1 MKRKQRPW
9 VPPGGYLGSSAGG
22 YGSTGNGEY
31 TDGGSWTRV
40 VGLNPK
46 PKPGGQ
52 GGRHFSIVA
61 DPDDANIVYVGGDRQ
76 NFPFPNFTG
85 ANDFTGR
92 LFRGDTTIAPTGTV
106 PSPQWEHLTHSNAV
120 TAIPGGGTV
129 GGSAPHADSREM
141 VFDANGDLIQVD
153 DGGIYRRT
161 SPEDNTGDWFSLNS
175 DIQVTE
181 FHDIAYDTVSK
192 FIIGGA
198 QDTGTPQQI
207 IPGGTTWDSISTA
220 DGGDVA
226 VDASSLAGMSIRYSS
241 RQILSG
247 FRAATYD
254 ASNIL
259 ISEVF
264 PALTVV
270 GGGAPLIPQFVTPVE
285 LNAVDPVRM
294 VIGGGDSTYESL
306 DGGETIME
314 AGPGISVNADAAAYS
329 GRRDGA
335 DHPDVLYI
343 GTGASV
349 FVRTGAAPDPLV
361 ASPAYTGGFVRA
373 IVLDPNDFRSAY
385 VIDSGQ
391 VFQTSDAG
399 TAWTNVTGNLVDT
412 DLRSIEFAP
421 SNTNAIFVGGRG
433 GVFRMLANSPGV
445 WSEFGVGLPEAPF
458 FDLGFDAADSVLL
471 AGTLGRGAWL
481 ILIAGP
487 TVSITNPA
495 DGSVFDSGSEIV
507 LEGTATDS
515 QGGDLTSSLSWVSS
529 IQPGSFG
536 GGTFSTNL
544 LIDRIHVM
552 TASVTDASGN
562 TGRNSITVTVSNTPP
577 SVTITNPLDGATFA
591 SGATIDFDAT
601 AIDSEDGDISASLVW
616 TSTLYPGVS
625 IPGPSH
631 SLNLIDGVHEITAT
645 VTDSLENTASDSIAI
660 TIGPPP

>member
-22 YGSTGNGEY
+22 YGSTGNGAY
-31 TDGGSWTRV
+31 TDGSSWTRV

-52 GGRHFSIVA
+52 GARHFSIVA

-76 NFPFPNFTG
+76 NFPFPNFIG

-92 LFRGDTTIAPTGTV
+92 LFRGDTTVAPTGTV
-106 PSPQWEHLTHSNAV
+106 PPPQWEHLTHSNAV

-181 FHDIAYDTVSK
+181 FHDIACDTV
-192 FIIGGA
+192 FNIIIGGA

-226 VDASSLAGMSIRYSS
+226 VDASSLAGMSIGYSS

-294 VIGGGDSTYESL
+294 VIGGGNSTYESL

-314 AGPGISVNADAAAYS
+314 AGPGISINADAAAYG

-335 DHPDVLYI
+335 DNPDVLYI
-343 GTGASV
+343 GSGAQCL
-349 FVRTGAAPDPLV
+349 RTDRG
-361 ASPAYTGGFVRA
+361 SPR
-373 IVLDPNDFRSAY
+373 
-385 VIDSGQ
+385 
-391 VFQTSDAG
+391 
-399 TAWTNVTGNLVDT
+399 
-412 DLRSIEFAP
+412 
-421 SNTNAIFVGGRG
+421 
-433 GVFRMLANSPGV
+433 
-445 WSEFGVGLPEAPF
+445 
-458 FDLGFDAADSVLL
+458 
-471 AGTLGRGAWL
+471 
-481 ILIAGP
+481 
-487 TVSITNPA
+487 
-495 DGSVFDSGSEIV
+495 
-507 LEGTATDS
+507 
-515 QGGDLTSSLSWVSS
+515 
-529 IQPGSFG
+529 SFG
-536 GGTFSTNL
+536 GVPRVHR
-544 LIDRIHVM
+544 RIHP
-552 TASVTDASGN
+552 
-562 TGRNSITVTVSNTPP
+562 R
-577 SVTITNPLDGATFA
+577 
-591 SGATIDFDAT
+591 
-601 AIDSEDGDISASLVW
+601 
-616 TSTLYPGVS
+616 
-625 IPGPSH
+625 H
-631 SLNLIDGVHEITAT
+631 R
-645 VTDSLENTASDSIAI
+645 
-660 TIGPPP
+660 IGPK

>member
-361 ASPAYTGGFVRA
+361 ASPAYTGGFVRD